1 MMILDKP
8 AADSFRQTESDGG
21 VLFFSF
27 PQSFIRACLAYRK
40 EERIDVFGLARH
52 EYLQPPMPKPR
63 GAGAGAGGAGAGA
76 GGATPA
82 PPHAFSAAMFGAGS
96 SS

>member
-1 MMILDKP
+1 MSTILDFKKF
-8 AADSFRQTESDGG
+8 ALTLKLSTRMSDEIKNRSISSF
-21 VLFFSF
+21 
-27 PQSFIRACLAYRK
+27 QSFIRACLAYRK

-63 GAGAGAGGAGAGA
+63 GAGA
-76 GGATPA
+76 PA
-82 PPHAFSAAMFGAGS
+82 AAAAAPAAFSAASAHMFGAGS